1 MNKDFVLKR
10 FNSLA
15 PSYDDYVLRV
25 EGYSETIE
33 RIIELAEPEKSDTV
47 LDLGTGTG
55 ALSLRLAPKV
65 RRVIARDISEQMLKV
80 AREKAQKKNVKNIDF
95 DFGSFSEPNCGEKV
109 DIIVSNLAFHHLTDE
124 EKRNAIS
131 VWYGLLKPGGR
142 VILGDHMWFFDH
154 RKDPERKERIIREIV
169 KRLGDPNEP
178 VEEQI
183 EEVKKRDHPSYVH
196 DLKKFFEEAG
206 FKVERIEETA
216 PQVMGIIS
224 ARKPT
229 Q

>member
-15 PSYDDYVLRV
+15 PSYDDYVLGV

>member
-25 EGYSETIE
+25 GGYSETIE

-124 EKRNAIS
+124 EKRKAIR

-142 VILGDHMWFFDH
+142 VILGDHIWFFDP

-169 KRLGDPNEP
+169 KRLGDPNKP
-178 VEEQI
+178 VEKQI

>member
-15 PSYDDYVLRV
+15 PSYDDYVLGV

-142 VILGDHMWFFDH
+142 VILGDHIWFFDH

>member
-15 PSYDDYVLRV
+15 PSYDDYVLGV

-206 FKVERIEETA
+206 FKVERIEEIA

>member
-15 PSYDDYVLRV
+15 PSYDDYVLGI

>member
-15 PSYDDYVLRV
+15 PSYDDYVLGV

-224 ARKPT
+224 VRKPT